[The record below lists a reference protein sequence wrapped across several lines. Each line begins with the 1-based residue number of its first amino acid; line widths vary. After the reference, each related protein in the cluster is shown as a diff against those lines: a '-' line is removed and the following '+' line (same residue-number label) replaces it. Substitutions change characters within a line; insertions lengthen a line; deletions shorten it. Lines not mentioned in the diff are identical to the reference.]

1 MCTSIILTLHVV
13 AEAQRGPVTCL
24 ESRGK
29 RVAELE
35 LKPMFSFVLLPPGS
49 LPVLDPSGLGSP
61 GPWDVWVAFVS
72 AQ

>member
-1 MCTSIILTLHVV
+1 M
-13 AEAQRGPVTCL
+13 TCL